1 MIISEKHT
9 ILLVEDSPTIRLLYR
24 KVLESDGFEVMEAE
38 DGESGWEIA
47 VNREPDLILLDLI
60 LPDSNGLEVLERIR
74 ASETTKNIPV
84 IVLTT
89 MKRIQDVQ
97 RAINLGANYYAYKGS
112 DSPKKILSMI
122 HKLLEKIAK

>member
-1 MIISEKHT
+1 MIISEKQT

-24 KVLESDGFEVMEAE
+24 KVLESDGFEVIEAE
-38 DGESGWEIA
+38 DGEAGWELA
-47 VNREPDLILLDLI
+47 VNKEPDLILLDLI

-74 ASETTKNIPV
+74 ASEVTKHIPV

-89 MKRIQDVQ
+89 MKRIQDIQ
-97 RAINLGANYYAYKGS
+97 QAINLGANYYAYKGS

-122 HKLLEKIAK
+122 HKLLDKMPR

>member
-24 KVLESDGFEVMEAE
+24 KVLESDGFEVIEAE

-74 ASETTKNIPV
+74 ASETTPYV
-84 IVLTT
+84 F
-89 MKRIQDVQ
+89 
-97 RAINLGANYYAYKGS
+97 
-112 DSPKKILSMI
+112 
-122 HKLLEKIAK
+122 

>member
-1 MIISEKHT
+1 MIISEKQT

-24 KVLESDGFEVMEAE
+24 KVLETDGFDVIEAE
-38 DGESGWEIA
+38 DGESGWETA
-47 VNREPDLILLDLI
+47 VSREPDLILLDLI

-74 ASETTKNIPV
+74 ASEVTKNIPV

-89 MKRIQDVQ
+89 MKRIQDIQ

-122 HKLLEKIAK
+122 HKLLGKIA

>member
-1 MIISEKHT
+1 MIISEKQT

-24 KVLESDGFEVMEAE
+24 KVLETDGFDVVEAE
-38 DGESGWEIA
+38 DGESGWEMA
-47 VNREPDLILLDLI
+47 VSREPDLILLDLI

-74 ASETTKNIPV
+74 ASEVTKNIPV

-89 MKRIQDVQ
+89 MKRIQDIQ

-112 DSPKKILSMI
+112 DSPKKILNMI
-122 HKLLEKIAK
+122 HKLLGKIA